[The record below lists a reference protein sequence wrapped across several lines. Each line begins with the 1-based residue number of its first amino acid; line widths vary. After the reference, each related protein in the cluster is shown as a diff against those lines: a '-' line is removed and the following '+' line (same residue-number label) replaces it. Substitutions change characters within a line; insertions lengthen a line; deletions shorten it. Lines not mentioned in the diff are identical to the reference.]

1 MKNTG
6 LTWIENIRSTRKLQ
20 TMGPWKW
27 IPCTTDVFKI
37 LFFLS
42 QVTFLF
48 GQSVGFR
55 WDAPLSITT
64 TTSSVVNDIVLVK
77 YVCMWY
83 VVFFDYLILHS
94 LFTHRKPIPRE
105 SAFIPLFL
113 LLFCRGLKSPEK
125 KNDFCGFFSSHFQV
139 LARLKQTFPAAQ
151 ITLEHRARGGC
162 DLECLGAW
170 SQSIQGYLVGGFNFF
185 YFHPYLGKW
194 SNLTSIF
201 FRWVETT
208 N

>member
-64 TTSSVVNDIVLVK
+64 TTSSVVNDIVLVE

-113 LLFCRGLKSPEK
+113 LLFCRGLKSPQKNPK
-125 KNDFCGFFSSHFQV
+125 KWLLWIFFF
-139 LARLKQTFPAAQ
+139 TFPGACTSKADLSCC
-151 ITLEHRARGGC
+151 TNHFGAPCTWWLRPWVPWGLKPEHPRISG
-162 DLECLGAW
+162 W
-170 SQSIQGYLVGGFNFF
+170 WF
-185 YFHPYLGKW
+185 
-194 SNLTSIF
+194 
-201 FRWVETT
+201 
-208 N
+208 